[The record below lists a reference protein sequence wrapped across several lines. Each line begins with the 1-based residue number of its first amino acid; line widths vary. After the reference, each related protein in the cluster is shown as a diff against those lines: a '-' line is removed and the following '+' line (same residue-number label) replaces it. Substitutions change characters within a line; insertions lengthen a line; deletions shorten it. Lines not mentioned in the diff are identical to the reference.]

1 MQTDSDLRSVAKVD
15 ARDLDKAGLAVLD
28 EAAREQ
34 HPEAFAVL
42 EKFASNANMDPFVRA
57 ALVSLLRALPGKET
71 EQLLLSIAEDAEP
84 LVVRAKAFDALMQV
98 GSVAA
103 LDPLE
108 RLASSGP
115 EDTREIAG
123 FTHTIIAHR
132 LGERAPLLRFPDRD
146 AMLPLEARAA
156 GFQSRPLAPMLLRAI
171 VTDLDR
177 DRFKVSSY
185 STVGAEVRCGR
196 APWALIL
203 AEHAA
208 ARGLSDAVRSPS
220 ILGVL
225 ARRSEEHRRWSV
237 SRIILTGP
245 VSDNEFYAGIFRRDG
260 RLDLFGVGDSPQRTI
275 ELGAAKRPGGVAVS
289 ARCYWYGNAPVIGG
303 ITGLDRMPALVPLSV
318 QIAEERSD
326 AT

>member
-1 MQTDSDLRSVAKVD
+1 MQNDSDLRSVAEAD
-15 ARDLDKAGLAVLD
+15 ARNLDKAALAVLD

-42 EKFASNANMDPFVRA
+42 EKFVSDEDTDPFVRA
-57 ALVSLLRALPGKET
+57 ALVSLLRAFPGKET
-71 EQLLLSIAEDAEP
+71 EQLLLSIVADDEP
-84 LVVRAKAFDALMQV
+84 LVVRAKAFAALMQV

-115 EDTREIAG
+115 EDTRGIAG

-132 LGERAPLLRFPDRD
+132 LGQRAPLLRLPDRD
-146 AMLPLEARAA
+146 EMLQLKERAA
-156 GFQSRPLAPMLLRAI
+156 GFQSRPLAPMLLRTI
-171 VTDLDR
+171 VADLER

-185 STVGAEVRCGR
+185 STVGVEVRCGR
-196 APWALIL
+196 SPWALIL

-208 ARGLSDAVRSPS
+208 AGGLSDAVRNPS

-260 RLDLFGVGDSPQRTI
+260 RLDLFGVGNSAERTI
-275 ELGAAKRPGGVAVS
+275 ELAAAKRPGAVAVS
-289 ARCYWYGNAPVIGG
+289 ARCYWYGNAPVIAG
-303 ITGLDRMPALVPLSV
+303 ITGLDRMPSLVPVSV
-318 QIAEERSD
+318 KVAAETSG